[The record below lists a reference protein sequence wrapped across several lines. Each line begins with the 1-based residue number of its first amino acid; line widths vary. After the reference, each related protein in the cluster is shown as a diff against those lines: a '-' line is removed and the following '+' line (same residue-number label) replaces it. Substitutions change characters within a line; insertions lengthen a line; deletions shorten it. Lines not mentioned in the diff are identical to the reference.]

1 MGAVSL
7 CVCMRVRVRDT
18 EKELVC
24 ALRARDWG
32 GSVMQAVL
40 SMHVDWKMCGSCGW
54 LSPVSL
60 PLKNSCQEKCLLY
73 RLWLPDAGD
82 NG

>member
-1 MGAVSL
+1 MG
-7 CVCMRVRVRDT
+7 
-18 EKELVC
+18 
-24 ALRARDWG
+24 DWG

-40 SMHVDWKMCGSCGW
+40 NMHVDWKMCGSCGW
-54 LSPVSL
+54 LSPLSL
-60 PLKNSCQEKCLLY
+60 PLKYSCQEKCLLY

>member
-1 MGAVSL
+1 
-7 CVCMRVRVRDT
+7 
-18 EKELVC
+18 
-24 ALRARDWG
+24 
-32 GSVMQAVL
+32 MQAVL
-40 SMHVDWKMCGSCGW
+40 SMNVDWKMCGSCGW

-60 PLKNSCQEKCLLY
+60 PLKNTCQEKCLLY